1 MSGSGGGGGGRSI
14 SDDDIA
20 CEVLKFEAQIASP
33 VPAAVGALKAG
44 AVLTVTVVNS
54 GGTQQVQ
61 VYDGVQLVG
70 GLLANRVSRLR
81 ECILN
86 GSAFNA
92 TVISVS
98 GGQVRV
104 TVEHA

>member
-14 SDDDIA
+14 SEDDIA
-20 CEVLKFEAQIASP
+20 CEDLKFEAQIASP
-33 VPAAVGALKAG
+33 VAAAVSALRVG
-44 AVLTVTVVNS
+44 DVLAVTVANT
-54 GGTQQVQ
+54 GGTQQVE
-61 VYDGVQLVG
+61 VYHGAQLVG

-92 TVISVS
+92 AVISVS

-104 TVEHA
+104 RVEHA